1 MRELY
6 SNQGLEVAVLRV
18 DAEIERLGPCDA
30 CGKVPC
36 QCDAMLEKHEDRMM
50 FADEPS
56 DDFPEEEEYEPEDED
71 LEFEEDEEEED
82 EEWDDEDEEAW

>member
-18 DAEIERLGPCDA
+18 DAEIERLGPCDQ

-36 QCDAMLEKHEDRMM
+36 QCDTMLEKHEDRMM

-56 DDFPEEEEYEPEDED
+56 DDFPEEEEYEPEDDELEEEEED
-71 LEFEEDEEEED
+71 YLDEDDEWDEEEEL
-82 EEWDDEDEEAW
+82 